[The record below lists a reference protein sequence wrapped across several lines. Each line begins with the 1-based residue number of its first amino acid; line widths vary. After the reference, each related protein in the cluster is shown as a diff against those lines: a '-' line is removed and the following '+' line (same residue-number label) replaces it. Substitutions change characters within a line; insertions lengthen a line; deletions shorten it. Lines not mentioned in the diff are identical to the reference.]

1 MDKKKRLLI
10 FKDTGAPVSAFEN
23 EYSLAFDGVDD
34 YVEFASGSSGPLHD
48 IGTGDFTASVWAASD
63 SSGSYGWM
71 IHNWSTQGF
80 AMGRGPGNHF
90 IAYIGDTTLHDT
102 SIEIPWDGTWHHYV
116 VTRNSG
122 ACDMYID
129 GSSVITQFTETGTLA
144 TSKPSRLGSRSN
156 AVSQLWGGNL
166 DEVSIWD
173 VALSASDV
181 STLYNSGSP
190 TDLSTALAP
199 KPTFWLRMGDKV
211 TSFPTI
217 PDQIGSNDGTA
228 TNMVSGDIESN
239 VP

>member
-10 FKDTGAPVSAFEN
+10 FKDTGTPVPSFQN
-23 EYSLAFDGVDD
+23 DKSLAFDGVDD
-34 YVEFASGSSGPLHD
+34 YVEFASGSSGPIYD
-48 IGTGDFTASVWAASD
+48 IGTGDFTASMWVTSD
-63 SSGSYGWM
+63 ASGSYAWM
-71 IHNWSTQGF
+71 MHNWSSQGLGI
-80 AMGRGPGNHF
+80 GRGPGNHF
-90 IAYIGDTTLHDT
+90 IAYIGDSTLHDT
-102 SIEIPWDGTWHHYV
+102 TIEIPWDGTWHHYV

-156 AVSQLWGGNL
+156 YVGQLWGGNL

-173 VALSASDV
+173 VGLSASDV

-190 TDLSTALAP
+190 TDLSTALGP